1 MTHYFIPFCPVKFQP
16 LKLFEVDL
24 LELKVEGLRIWGLS
38 GWNKCILLA
47 RLEAVGEN
55 QGYEVNC
62 VPTRFK
68 SPNPQHLR
76 M

>member
-1 MTHYFIPFCPVKFQP
+1 MTHYFIPFWPVKFQP

-47 RLEAVGEN
+47 KRQDIGGGGGKPGL
-55 QGYEVNC
+55 
-62 VPTRFK
+62 
-68 SPNPQHLR
+68 
-76 M
+76 